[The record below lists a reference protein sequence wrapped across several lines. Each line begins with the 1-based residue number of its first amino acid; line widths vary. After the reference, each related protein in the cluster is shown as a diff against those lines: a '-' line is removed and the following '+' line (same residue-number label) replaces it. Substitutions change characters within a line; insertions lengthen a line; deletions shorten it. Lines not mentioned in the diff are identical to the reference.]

1 MTDGRSWVLASNN
14 AGKIAELN
22 RMLEPWGISV
32 KAQGDLGVDS
42 PEETASTFVEN
53 ALIKARHASRITGLP
68 ALADDSGLAVDA
80 LDGAPGVWSARYA
93 GTQGDDEANNR
104 KLLSKL
110 EKVAQAERTARFHCL
125 IVLMRQPLDP
135 IPVICHGEWEGRIAQ
150 APSGSQGF
158 GYDPLFL
165 VPGENVTSAELPPER
180 KAELSHRG
188 RAMAQLKARLSDIP
202 L

>member
-1 MTDGRSWVLASNN
+1 MTDRHTWVLASNN
-14 AGKIAELN
+14 AGKVEELN
-22 RMLEPWGISV
+22 GMLEPSGV
-32 KAQGDLGVDS
+32 TVRAQAELGVDS

-68 ALADDSGLAVDA
+68 ALADDSGLAVEA
-80 LDGAPGVWSARYA
+80 LDGAPGIWSARYA
-93 GTQGDDEANNR
+93 GVQGDDAANNR

-110 EKVAQAERTARFHCL
+110 EHLSPKERTARFHCL
-125 IVLMRQPLDP
+125 IVLMRHPLDP
-135 IPVICHGEWEGRIAQ
+135 IPVICQGEWEGRIAE
-150 APSGSQGF
+150 APRGQQGF

-165 VPGENVTSAELPPER
+165 VPEENATAAELSPQR

-188 RAMAQLKARLSDIP
+188 RAMAQLRARLSDLP

>member
-1 MTDGRSWVLASNN
+1 MTDRHTWVLASNN
-14 AGKIAELN
+14 AGKVEELN
-22 RMLEPWGISV
+22 GMLEPSGV
-32 KAQGDLGVDS
+32 TVRAQAELGVDS

-68 ALADDSGLAVDA
+68 ALADDSGLAVEA
-80 LDGAPGVWSARYA
+80 LDGAPGIWSARYA
-93 GTQGDDEANNR
+93 GVQGDDAANNR

-110 EKVAQAERTARFHCL
+110 EHLSPKERTARFHCL
-125 IVLMRQPLDP
+125 IVLMRHPLDP
-135 IPVICHGEWEGRIAQ
+135 IPVICQGEWEGRIAE
-150 APSGSQGF
+150 APRGQQGF

-165 VPGENVTSAELPPER
+165 IPEENATAAELSPQR

-188 RAMAQLKARLSDIP
+188 RAMAQLRARLSDLP